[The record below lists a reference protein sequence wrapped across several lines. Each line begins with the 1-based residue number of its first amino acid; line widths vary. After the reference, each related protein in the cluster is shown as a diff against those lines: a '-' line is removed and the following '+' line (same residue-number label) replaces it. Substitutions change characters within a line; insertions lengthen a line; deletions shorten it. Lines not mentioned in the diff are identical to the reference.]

1 MNDDPRD
8 DAAHWAPFVVANFN
22 TLNLARA
29 NRRFYPNQDP
39 WSEQAYR
46 KKVRWLGEQ
55 VHRLN
60 PDIAAF
66 QEIWDESALRD
77 AIDASRLRYPAVHA
91 PGAEH
96 GAVGTPCVGLATRL
110 SVVKLESWSAFPD
123 GMSVDVPELGIMSRF
138 ERAVLHAVVEMR
150 HGPPMHVVVAH
161 LKSKRPKFLIDADGK
176 PLEDRDDPRIQAR
189 AILRALL
196 MRAAE
201 AAALRARIVDILHHT
216 REPLILSGDLND
228 GPLAVTTQIVAAT
241 GEVAYDRSARDTAL
255 FHTYDVQSGQALR
268 KDVAY
273 THVHQ
278 GTPDLLDQIWVSEEF
293 VAGSRFAIGDVRRVD
308 YFNDHIHESRDGLRS
323 DHGFV
328 RALLRIQT
336 NRTGHNSRPGQ

>member
-1 MNDDPRD
+1 MKTVPPDDS
-8 DAAHWAPFVVANFN
+8 AHWAPFVVANFN

-29 NRRFYPNQDP
+29 NHRFYPNQDP
-39 WSEQAYR
+39 WSTQDYR

-55 VHRLN
+55 VQRLN

-77 AIDASRLRYPAVHA
+77 ALECSGFHYASIQA

-96 GAVGTPCVGLATRL
+96 GAVGTPCVGMATRF
-110 SVVKLESWSAFPD
+110 KLDRIESWSDFPE
-123 GMSVDVPELGIMSRF
+123 GMSVEVPELGTMSRF

-150 HGPPMHVVVAH
+150 HGPPMHFVVAH
-161 LKSKRPKFLIDADGK
+161 LKSKRPKFLIDDKGNA
-176 PLEDRDDPRIQAR
+176 LEDRDDPAILAR
-189 AILRALL
+189 ATLRALL

-201 AAALRARIVDILHHT
+201 AAALRARIVAILHHT

-241 GEVAYDRSARDTAL
+241 GEIAYDRSARDIAL

-293 VAGSRFAIGDVRRVD
+293 VTGSRFAIGDVRRVD
-308 YFNDHIHESRDGLRS
+308 YFNDHINESHDGLRS

-336 NRTGHNSRPGQ
+336 RATGQKSRRGE